1 MSENPGRRMRVL
13 IVDDEPPARARLASL
28 IAELDMGEVVG
39 EAGNGQ
45 QALQLVERCGAEV
58 VLLDIRMP
66 GMDGIEV
73 ARRLARMDA
82 PPAVIFTTAY
92 DSHALAA
99 IQASAVDYLLK
110 PIRRERLAEALARS
124 RSLTRAQLSGLAVAA
139 GDEETADEGART
151 HVSATLH
158 GDLRRVPVDDVRYFR
173 ADHKYVVARYPGGEL
188 LLEDSL
194 VTLEQ
199 EFGSRFLRVH
209 RNTLVAV
216 AHVRAMERDL
226 QGHQVVR
233 LNGVDEGV
241 EVSRRLAASVRRR
254 LAGMP
259 GLGGGGA
266 TD

>member
-1 MSENPGRRMRVL
+1 MTDTAHRRMRIL

-28 IAELDMGEVVG
+28 IAELGIGEVVG

-45 QALQLVERCGAEV
+45 QALTQVERCAAEV

-73 ARRLARMDA
+73 ARRLAQLEQ

-110 PIRRERLAEALARS
+110 PIRRERLAEALVRS
-124 RSLTRAQLSGLAVAA
+124 RSLTRAQMSGLAVA
-139 GDEETADEGART
+139 GDEDDTAEDGART

-199 EFGSRFLRVH
+199 EFGTRFLRVH
-209 RNTLVAV
+209 RNALVAV

-226 QGHQVVR
+226 QGHQIVR
-233 LNGVDEGV
+233 LDGIDEGV
-241 EVSRRLAASVRRR
+241 EVSRRLAAAVRRR
-254 LAGMP
+254 LAGTP
-259 GLGGGGA
+259 GVAGSRGP
-266 TD
+266 D